1 MRLDSTE
8 TQQDLPA
15 ETGSHWLT
23 ELIDWLKY
31 ILIAILIGLLLVVF
45 VIQRNSVIGH
55 SMVPTLFPDDQ
66 LIVEKVSR
74 WFGGI
79 QHGDIITIRA
89 SELPAHDEGPN
100 IIKRVIGL
108 PGDTVEIQSD
118 GVYLND
124 ALLYEPYLEPGT
136 NTRVRNLNYERVTLG
151 ENEYFV
157 MGDNRDV
164 SLDSRSFGPVPYKSI
179 IGEVL
184 MRFYPFESIG
194 MP

>member
-74 WFGGI
+74 GLPAFSMRY
-79 QHGDIITIRA
+79 HTIRHRKLRRTTKPRI
-89 SELPAHDEGPN
+89 SSTGYWF
-100 IIKRVIGL
+100 VISR
-108 PGDTVEIQSD
+108 IQ
-118 GVYLND
+118 
-124 ALLYEPYLEPGT
+124 
-136 NTRVRNLNYERVTLG
+136 
-151 ENEYFV
+151 
-157 MGDNRDV
+157 
-164 SLDSRSFGPVPYKSI
+164 
-179 IGEVL
+179 
-184 MRFYPFESIG
+184 
-194 MP
+194 